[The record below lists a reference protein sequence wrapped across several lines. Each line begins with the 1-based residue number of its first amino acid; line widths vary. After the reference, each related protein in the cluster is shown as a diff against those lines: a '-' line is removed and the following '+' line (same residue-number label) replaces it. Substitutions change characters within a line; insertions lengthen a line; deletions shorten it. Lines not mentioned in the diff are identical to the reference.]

1 MKKKILIIVLAV
13 LFFVL
18 IGRFF
23 RQRQLSELIETAV
36 VSYEKMTF
44 EHEGVAQVHGKYHFQ
59 YFQGY
64 LKQLRR
70 QVNERVKE
78 NEIILVYVDERGRE
92 HELKAECC
100 GYVNE
105 IAADHLVLEDEQYRL
120 YCCLPLER
128 YRQLKIGQQG
138 SFVLDGQIHL
148 CEVSQLNE
156 RALMSEENDH
166 YEVELRP
173 LDELP
178 LHGGQLLSIRIPLRQ
193 NYGLCIPAEA
203 LLEDE
208 DGYFMIDGKYR
219 QDPAHWE
226 KYRIDVEVLYRNER
240 QAMIEG
246 VGLEGQEVCLLADL
260 WQVIRND

>member
-208 DGYFMIDGKYR
+208 DGYFLIDEKYR
-219 QDPAHWE
+219 QDSAHWE

>member
-36 VSYEKMTF
+36 VSYEKMIF

-70 QVNERVKE
+70 QVNERVME
-78 NEIILVYVDERGRE
+78 NEVILVYVDERGRE
-92 HELKAECC
+92 HELKAECS